1 MEKLLSEAAER
12 GSRYAMEIS
21 RRRVAP
27 RPEDVARLDL
37 LGGPLPQDT
46 SDPADVIATLDDLG
60 SPATM
65 ASTSGRYFGFVT
77 GGALP
82 VTLAANWLAGAWDQ
96 NGGLHATSPFA
107 AKIEEIAAQWLC
119 NIFGLPD
126 TCGVG
131 FTTGAT
137 MANFTGLAAAR
148 HALLKRAG
156 WNVEDD
162 GLFGAPP
169 LTVVVGAEVHV
180 SLLKAL
186 AMLGLGRS
194 RVITVPADE
203 QGRMRPRELPEL
215 NERTI
220 VCMQAGNVNT
230 GAFDPATEICARARQ
245 AGAWVHVDGAFG
257 LWAAAAPARSN
268 LMKGV
273 CEADSWGTDCHKWLN
288 VPYDC
293 GVAIVRDSESL
304 RDAMI
309 VSAAYLHTGNKR
321 EPAHYSPEASR
332 RARGVEVW
340 AALRMLG
347 RSGLAELIER
357 NCGLAKRFADG
368 LRKCGFTVL
377 NDVAL
382 NQVLVSFGSPE
393 TTRRVIAEVQ
403 AEGTCWCGGTE
414 WHGHTAM
421 RISVSSWATTEEDVD
436 ASLAAIARIAKQCE
450 AREARVDLRP

>member
-12 GSRYAMEIS
+12 GARYVTEVA

-27 RPEDVARLDL
+27 RPEDVAKLDG
-37 LGGPLPQDT
+37 LGGPLPQDA
-46 SDPADVIATLDDLG
+46 SNPAAVIAMLDDLG

-96 NGGLHATSPFA
+96 NAGLHATSPLG

-119 NIFGLPD
+119 SIFGLPH

-137 MANFTGLAAAR
+137 MANFTCLAAAR

-186 AMLGLGRS
+186 SMLGLGRA
-194 RVITVPADE
+194 RVITLPTDE
-203 QGRMRPRELPEL
+203 QGRMKLGELPSL
-215 NERTI
+215 NEGTI
-220 VCMQAGNVNT
+220 VCIQAGNVNT
-230 GAFDPATEICARARQ
+230 GAFDPAVEVCALAHQ

-257 LWAAAAPARSN
+257 LWAAAAPDRAY
-268 LMKGV
+268 LLKGV

-293 GVAIVRDSESL
+293 GVAFVRDAESL

-340 AALRMLG
+340 AAMRSLG

-357 NCGLAKRFADG
+357 DCQLAKRFARG
-368 LRKCGFTVL
+368 LRQCGFNVL
-377 NDVAL
+377 NDVVL
-382 NQVLVSFGSPE
+382 NQVLVSFGNPE

-421 RISVSSWATTEEDVD
+421 RISVSCWATTEVDVD
-436 ASLAAIARIAKQCE
+436 ASLAAIARIARGASASHGAE
-450 AREARVDLRP
+450 

>member
-1 MEKLLSEAAER
+1 MEKLLSEAAR
-12 GSRYAMEIS
+12 RASRYVSEVP

-27 RPEDVARLDL
+27 RPEDIAKLDG
-37 LGGPLPQDT
+37 LGGSLPADP
-46 SDPADVIATLDDLG
+46 SDPAAVITLLDDLG

-96 NGGLHATSPFA
+96 NAGLHATSPFG

-137 MANFTGLAAAR
+137 MANFTCLAAAR
-148 HALLKRAG
+148 HALLQRAG

-169 LTVVVGAEVHV
+169 LSVVVGAEVHV

-186 AMLGLGRS
+186 SMLGLGRT
-194 RVITVPADE
+194 RVITVPSDE
-203 QGRMRPRELPEL
+203 QGRMKSVDLPGL

-220 VCMQAGNVNT
+220 VCVQAGNVNT
-230 GAFDPATEICARARQ
+230 GAFDPVAEICARAHQ
-245 AGAWVHVDGAFG
+245 VGAWVHVDGAFG
-257 LWAAAAPARSN
+257 LWAAAAPPRAY
-268 LMKGV
+268 LMKGA

-293 GVAIVRDSESL
+293 GVAFVRNAESL

-340 AALRMLG
+340 AAIRSLG
-347 RSGLAELIER
+347 RGGLAELIER
-357 NCGLAKRFADG
+357 NCRLAKRFADG
-368 LRKCGFTVL
+368 LRQSGFTVL
-377 NDVAL
+377 NDVVL

-403 AEGTCWCGGTE
+403 SEGTCWCGGTE
-414 WHGHTAM
+414 WHGHAAM
-421 RISVSSWATTEEDVD
+421 RISVSSWATTEVDVD
-436 ASLAAIARIAKQCE
+436 TSLAAIARIAKRASSSQS
-450 AREARVDLRP
+450 AG

>member
-12 GSRYAMEIS
+12 GSRYVREIS
-21 RRRVAP
+21 GRRVGP
-27 RPEDVARLDL
+27 HPEDVSRIDL

-46 SDPADVIATLDDLG
+46 SDPANVIAMLDDLG

-82 VTLAANWLAGAWDQ
+82 VTVAANWLAGAWDQ
-96 NGGLHATSPFA
+96 NAGLQATSPLG

-126 TCGVG
+126 TCAVG

-137 MANFTGLAAAR
+137 MANFTCLAAAR

-194 RVITVPADE
+194 RVKTVPADE
-203 QGRMRPRELPEL
+203 QGRMKPEALPGL

-230 GAFDPATEICARARQ
+230 GAFDPAAEICDRAHQ

-257 LWAAAAPARSN
+257 LWAAAAPHRAY

-273 CEADSWGTDCHKWLN
+273 GEADSWGTDCHKWLN

-293 GVAIVRDSESL
+293 GVAFVRDSESL

-309 VSAAYLHTGNKR
+309 ISAAYLHTGNKR

-340 AALRMLG
+340 AAIRTLG
-347 RSGLAELIER
+347 RSGLEELIER
-357 NCGLAKRFADG
+357 NCQLAERFARG
-368 LRKCGFTVL
+368 LRQGGFTVL
-377 NDVAL
+377 NDVVL
-382 NQVLVSFGSPE
+382 NQVLVSFGGPE
-393 TTRRVIAEVQ
+393 TTRRVIAGVQ

-421 RISVSSWATTEEDVD
+421 RISVSSWATTEADVD
-436 ASLAAIARIAKQCE
+436 ASLAAIARIATRMNTSQS
-450 AREARVDLRP
+450 AG

>member
-1 MEKLLSEAAER
+1 MENLLSDAAER
-12 GSRYAMEIS
+12 GSRYVREIAG
-21 RRRVAP
+21 RRVAP

-37 LGGPLPQDT
+37 LGGPLPQNT
-46 SDPADVIATLDDLG
+46 SDSADVIAMLDDLG

-96 NGGLHATSPFA
+96 NAGLHATSPLG

-137 MANFTGLAAAR
+137 MANFTCLAAAR

-194 RVITVPADE
+194 RVVTVPTDE
-203 QGRMRPRELPEL
+203 QGRMKPGELPEL

-220 VCMQAGNVNT
+220 ICMQAGNVNT
-230 GAFDPATEICARARQ
+230 GAFDPATEICSRAHR

-257 LWAAAAPARSN
+257 LWAAVAPARSH

-293 GVAIVRDSESL
+293 GVAIVRDSEPL

-340 AALRMLG
+340 AALRTLG

-357 NCGLAKRFADG
+357 NCRLAERFAKG
-368 LRKCGFTVL
+368 LRQGGLTVL

-393 TTRRVIAEVQ
+393 TTQQVIAGVQ

-414 WHGHTAM
+414 WHGHAAM

-436 ASLAAIARIAKQCE
+436 ASLAAVARIARGVSASQS
-450 AREARVDLRP
+450 PG